1 MDGAFERINASI
13 LKRGSNSQVISLI
26 GRVVDFDGAST
37 ATVAPSDGGMVQV
50 TNIDVGTFNYV
61 PNMIA
66 EIMGSPISENMIQV
80 SLEC

>member
-26 GRVVDFDGAST
+26 GRVVDFDGVST
-37 ATVAPSDGGMVQV
+37 ATVAASDGGMVQV
-50 TNIDVGTFNYV
+50 TNIDVGTFNYI